1 MSDFFLLAAGVVIF
15 ALTTMSTLWFGYRRF
30 FEWYAL
36 DEETSR
42 QTSTVTR

>member
-1 MSDFFLLAAGVVIF
+1 MSDLFLLAAGIVFF

-36 DEETSR
+36 AEEQSR
-42 QTSTVTR
+42 QASTVTT